1 MAYKILI
8 IDDDSEL
15 QKMLKSYLEIKKYEV
30 ISAEN
35 GMDGLKKVEAMPDI
49 ILLDINMPML
59 DGIEVCRRIRDKV
72 SCPILFP
79 VSYTHLDVY
88 KRQTDIQQ

>member
-59 DGIEVCRRIRDKV
+59 GC
-72 SCPILFP
+72 
-79 VSYTHLDVY
+79 
-88 KRQTDIQQ
+88 